1 MDAHN
6 PILAATLARRC
17 AELAQQAHVLQLRR
31 IEHLM
36 RAMHRLANAG
46 FVIEG
51 FSARDAEP
59 TTLYV
64 AVPDD
69 ELVDRVAGN
78 AAKGGTFNGRRGSQ
92 LWFSFDGLR
101 VAWDV
106 VPEEPLPEVNWDL
119 LQVQRSR
126 I

>member
-17 AELAQQAHVLQLRR
+17 AELAQQAHVLQLKR

-36 RAMHRLANAG
+36 RAMYRLADAG

-51 FSARDAEP
+51 FAARDAEP
-59 TTLYV
+59 TTVYV

-69 ELVDRVAGN
+69 ALVDRVVGN
-78 AAKGGTFNGRRGSQ
+78 NATGGTFNGRLGSQ
-92 LWFSFDGLR
+92 LWFSFEGLR
-101 VAWDV
+101 VTWDM
-106 VPEEPLPEVNWDL
+106 VPDEPLPSVDMDL
-119 LQVQRSR
+119 LRFEPR
-126 I
+126 N